1 MKRVLTGIKPTGV
14 PHLGNL
20 LGAIQPAIE
29 LARRPDVESFLFI
42 ADYHSLTVR
51 PDPARLNEE
60 IYSVAA
66 AWLACGLD
74 PDRVV
79 FYRQRDVP
87 EIAQLA
93 WVIGCSLP
101 LGLLNR
107 AHSFKQ
113 ARQDGVAAED
123 VLFGLYSYPVLMAA
137 DILAFDIDV
146 VPVGKDQK
154 QHLEIAQEAA
164 RKFNLRYG
172 EVLTVPAAQIDER
185 VMTVPGTDGRK
196 MSKSYDNTLSPFMP
210 QKALEKRIKGIETD
224 STEFGQPLPTDD
236 AALLPLIR
244 LLASPDEAR
253 AIEAQYRSGRRDPGR
268 PDADFEDP
276 SRNYFGWGH
285 AKKAL
290 ISLFESRF
298 REHRERY
305 DHLMAHRGDID
316 ALLERGAARAREVAS
331 GVLDRVHQAS
341 GLAPRP

>member
-20 LGAIQPAIE
+20 LGAIEPAIAMTRE
-29 LARRPDVESFLFI
+29 PDVESFLFI
-42 ADYHSLTVR
+42 ADLHSLTIR
-51 PDPARLNEE
+51 PEPGRLTEE

-66 AWLACGLD
+66 CWLACGLD

-87 EIAQLA
+87 EIVELA
-93 WVIGCSLP
+93 WIIGCSVP

-107 AHSFKQ
+107 AHSFKDAK
-113 ARQDGVAAED
+113 ARGTDAEE

-137 DILAFDIDV
+137 DILAFDSNV

-172 EVLTVPAAQIDER
+172 DVLTIPEARIDEA

-196 MSKSYDNTLSPFMP
+196 MSKSYDNTLSPFLP
-210 QKALEKRIKGIETD
+210 KKALEKRIKAIETD
-224 STEFGQPLPTDD
+224 STEFGQPLNTDGD
-236 AALLPLIR
+236 TIFQLHR
-244 LLASPDEAR
+244 LLAAPADVEAL
-253 AIEAQYRSGRRDPGR
+253 AAKYRSGRRDPAVS
-268 PDADFEDP
+268 DADLAEP
-276 SRNYFGWGH
+276 QQNYFGWGH

-290 ISLFESRF
+290 VDAFEARYGDHRSRY
-298 REHRERY
+298 EA
-305 DHLMAHRGDID
+305 LMAD
-316 ALLERGAARAREVAS
+316 RGAIDEYLRQGAERARSVAAD
-331 GVLDRVHQAS
+331 VLARVRRAS
-341 GLAPRP
+341 GLSPM